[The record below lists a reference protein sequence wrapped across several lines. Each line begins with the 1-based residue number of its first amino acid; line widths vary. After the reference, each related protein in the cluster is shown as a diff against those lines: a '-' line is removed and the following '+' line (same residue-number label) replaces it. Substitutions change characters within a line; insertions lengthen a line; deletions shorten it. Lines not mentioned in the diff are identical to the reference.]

1 MTASAF
7 TDPRQ
12 VTGPLYAD
20 PGRLTRRTAALH
32 AAKIQGSDVADTI
45 TTLIHTDEEPTQG
58 GTVVDVG
65 CGRGTTSLRLAAT
78 LPAARVIVVDRS
90 AALLATA
97 RHRAVAADVHVHPVQ
112 ADFHALPLPRHSAD
126 TVVAAFCLYHSTR
139 PEQVIREIAR
149 VLGPRGRAVL
159 VTKSADSYAD
169 LDHLVAAAGLD
180 PDAEHR
186 PSLYAT
192 FHTGNAAD
200 LVFSEL
206 DVVEVRHELHRFR
219 YTDPGHLAAYLSTHP
234 KYQLP
239 DTTAADLPGLARRLG
254 AAMAGRPL
262 IVTSTVT
269 FVVARQ
275 G

>member
-12 VTGPLYAD
+12 VTGHLYAD
-20 PGRLTRRTAALH
+20 PDRITRRTTALH
-32 AAKIQGSDVADTI
+32 TAKIQGSDVADTI
-45 TTLIHTDEEPTQG
+45 TTLVHTDGAPGTDT
-58 GTVVDVG
+58 TVVDVG
-65 CGRGTTSLRLAAT
+65 CGRGTTTLRLAAT
-78 LPAARVIVVDRS
+78 LPTARVIAVDRS

-97 RHRAVAADVHVHPVQ
+97 RHRAMAAGLHVHPVQ
-112 ADFHALPLPRHSAD
+112 ADFHALPLPSRSAD
-126 TVVAAFCLYHSTR
+126 TVVAAFCLYHSAH
-139 PEQVIREIAR
+139 PEQVLREIAR
-149 VLGPRGRAVL
+149 LLTPRGQAVL
-159 VTKSADSYAD
+159 VTKSADSYAE
-169 LDHLVAAAGLD
+169 LDQLVAATGLD

-200 LVFSEL
+200 LASSAL
-206 DVVEVRHELHRFR
+206 DVVDVRHELHRFR

-239 DTTAADLPGLARRLG
+239 DTTAADLPGLTRRLG
-254 AAMAGRPL
+254 AAMEGRPL
-262 IVTSTVT
+262 TTTSTVT
-269 FVVARQ
+269 FVVARP

>member
-1 MTASAF
+1 MTSSAF

-12 VTGPLYAD
+12 VTGPLYSD
-20 PGRLTRRTAALH
+20 PDRITRRTTALH
-32 AAKIQGSDVADTI
+32 AAKIQGSDVTSTI
-45 TTLIHTDEEPTQG
+45 TALIHTDGAPGTDT
-58 GTVVDVG
+58 TVVDVG
-65 CGRGTTSLRLAAT
+65 CGRGTTTLRLAAT
-78 LPAARVIVVDRS
+78 VPAARVIAVDRS

-97 RHRAVAADVHVHPVQ
+97 RHRAEAAGLHVHPVH
-112 ADFHALPLPRHSAD
+112 ADFDALPLPSHSAD
-126 TVVAAFCLYHSTR
+126 VVVAAFCLYHSNH
-139 PEQVIREIAR
+139 PEQAIREIAR
-149 VLGPRGRAVL
+149 VLAPRRRAVL
-159 VTKSADSYAD
+159 VTKSADSYAE
-169 LDHLVAAAGLD
+169 LDQLVAAAGLD
-180 PDAEHR
+180 SDAEHR

-200 LVFSEL
+200 LASSAL
-206 DVVEVRHELHRFR
+206 DVVDVRHELHRFR

-269 FVVARQ
+269 FIMARP